1 MLDLTILNQNYFE
14 IKMLDGSILNL
25 KKLTQKMLLK
35 TTFLDK
41 EIEKANKN
49 KEFEKILN
57 LNVDRLH
64 LILNNNKEGKVIT
77 KEEIEEFNAE
87 IITAIIVAYSNWMQ
101 EFNSNPN

>member
-49 KEFEKILN
+49 KDFEKILN

-87 IITAIIVAYSNWMQ
+87 IITAIIVAYSKWMQ